1 MYVRGSGKYANPS
14 QSVHIEEESVTK
26 EATFVESVFEE
37 NTPADHHSISL
48 LVKGISKYFFKG

>member
-1 MYVRGSGKYANPS
+1 MN
-14 QSVHIEEESVTK
+14 IEEESVTK